1 MNKPPLVNRML
12 TVCRT
17 MMHGEPISF
26 VEGHLAHYRAGHA
39 VANYTQTFNKEV
51 PDDQN
56 KWFIL
61 SITKEGKCSIRNE
74 YIETTL
80 VDIDVN
86 EII

>member
-17 MMHGEPISF
+17 MMHGEPILF
-26 VEGHLAHYRAGHA
+26 VQGTLAEHRGNAA
-39 VANYTQTFNKEV
+39 IENYKQTYNYADL
-51 PDDQN
+51 PDSI
-56 KWFIL
+56 WLIL